1 MARIRLVN
9 VSKTYAA
16 IRAVDDVSLNMG
28 ENEFTVLLGPSGCGK
43 STTMRMIAGLETVTD
58 GQILVNDRVV
68 NDLEPKDRDV
78 AMVFQDYALYP
89 HMNVARNMSFS
100 LRLAHLPKD
109 EIARRVAAAARTL
122 DIEPLLARKPA
133 ELSGGQ
139 RQRVA
144 IGRAIVR
151 DAGVFLFDEPLS
163 NLDARLRGQMRDEL
177 ALMRRQLKKSVV
189 YVTHDQIEAMTLGD
203 RIVVMSAGRVQQ
215 QGTPQDLY
223 KRPAN
228 RFVAGFIGMPPMNFL
243 PAELRDAEGRFVA
256 EGAGFAL
263 PLPDSVRGR
272 LNGKDMRAAAQDV
285 IVGIRPAAFAP
296 AAGAG
301 ADTDTGRG
309 GAKLTLPI
317 LVSEYIGASS
327 IVISRC
333 GGERV
338 TLEIKTEDSIPT
350 GGEMDFIVAP
360 ESVHLFDPQSGRAL

>member
-1 MARIRLVN
+1 MSRIRLVN
-9 VSKTYAA
+9 VSKNFGAGAA
-16 IRAVDDVSLNMG
+16 PAVDGVSLDMG

-43 STTMRMIAGLETVTD
+43 STSMRMVAGLEAVSS
-58 GQILVNDRVV
+58 GEIFINGRVV

-100 LRLAHLPKD
+100 LRLARLPKD
-109 EIARRVAAAARTL
+109 EIGRRVAAAARTL
-122 DIEPLLARKPA
+122 DIERLLDRKPA

-177 ALMRRQLKKSVV
+177 ALMRRNLRKSVI

-203 RIVVMSAGRVQQ
+203 RIVVMSEGRVQQ
-215 QGTPQDLY
+215 EGTPEDLY

-228 RFVAGFIGMPPMNFL
+228 QFVAGFIGMPPMNFL
-243 PAELRDAEGRFVA
+243 PGELREAAGRLTA
-256 EGAGFAL
+256 EGAGFSL
-263 PLPDSVRGR
+263 PLPDSARAR
-272 LNGKDMRAAAQDV
+272 LNGRTRREVVAGV
-285 IVGIRPAAFAP
+285 RPAAFVP
-296 AAGAG
+296 G
-301 ADTDTGRG
+301 TG
-309 GAKLTLPI
+309 GARDGGKLTMPTLI
-317 LVSEYIGASS
+317 SEYIGASS

-333 GGERV
+333 GDRRV
-338 TLEIKTEDSIPT
+338 VLEIKTEDAVPA
-350 GGEMDFIVAP
+350 GGEMDFFVAP
-360 ESVHLFDPQSGRAL
+360 ESVHLFDPDDGRAI

>member
-1 MARIRLVN
+1 MSRIRLVS
-9 VSKTYAA
+9 VSKTFAA
-16 IRAVDDVSLNMG
+16 TPVVDAVSLDMA

-43 STTMRMIAGLETVTD
+43 STTMRMIAGLETVTS
-58 GQILVNDRVV
+58 GEIIINGRVV

-100 LRLAHLPKD
+100 LRLAGLPKD
-109 EIARRVAAAARTL
+109 EIARRVAEAARTL
-122 DIEPLLARKPA
+122 DIEPLLQRKPA

-177 ALMRRQLKKSVV
+177 ALMRRELKKSIV

-215 QGTPQDLY
+215 QGTPEDLY

-228 RFVAGFIGMPPMNFL
+228 QFVAGFIGMPPMNFL
-243 PAELRDAEGRFVA
+243 PAELREAAGRLTA
-256 EGAGFAL
+256 QGEGFAL
-263 PLPDSVRGR
+263 PLPAARAR
-272 LNGKDMRAAAQDV
+272 LGDV
-285 IVGIRPAAFAP
+285 KRREVTIGVRPAAFMP
-296 AAGAG
+296 AAEAGPEAG
-301 ADTDTGRG
+301 ANA
-309 GAKLTLPI
+309 AKLTLPI

-333 GGERV
+333 GGKRV
-338 TLEIKTEDSIPT
+338 VLEIKTEQTIPT
-350 GGEMDFIVAP
+350 GGEMEFFVAP
-360 ESVHLFDPQSGRAL
+360 ESVHLFDRADGRAL

>member
-1 MARIRLVN
+1 MSHVRLVN
-9 VSKTYAA
+9 VSKSFGADAA
-16 IRAVDDVSLNMG
+16 PAVDGVSLDMA

-43 STTMRMIAGLETVTD
+43 STTMRMIAGLEAVSS
-58 GQILVNDRVV
+58 GEVHINGRVV

-100 LRLAHLPKD
+100 LRLARLPAE
-109 EIARRVAAAARTL
+109 EIGRRVAAAAKTL
-122 DIEPLLARKPA
+122 DIERLLDRKPA

-177 ALMRRQLKKSVV
+177 ALMRRELRKSVI

-215 QGTPQDLY
+215 EGAPEDLY

-228 RFVAGFIGMPPMNFL
+228 QFVAGFIGMPPMNFL
-243 PAELRDAEGRFVA
+243 SGELRDTAGKLTA
-256 EGAGFAL
+256 EGAGFSL
-263 PLPDSVRGR
+263 PLPDSARDR
-272 LNGKDMRAAAQDV
+272 LNGRARKDV
-285 IVGIRPAAFAP
+285 VVGVRPAAFA
-296 AAGAG
+296 AGGGAG
-301 ADTDTGRG
+301 NAG
-309 GAKLTLPI
+309 GILTLPV

-333 GGERV
+333 GDQRV
-338 TLEIKTEDSIPT
+338 VLEIKSEDRVRP
-350 GGEMDFIVAP
+350 GGEMKFHIAP
-360 ESVHLFDPQSGRAL
+360 ESVHLFDPQDGRAI